1 VGDHVA
7 QFTKQMIIHFLLGF
21 VLFIYLLKLIG
32 HILVPG
38 PRLDVDKPSLP
49 ARLSSLV
56 KAAFEYFR
64 NGRKGVVPNAAKP
77 TKDGAKPTSKAK
89 NDEQGD
95 NESTKTMHASES
107 DSLVLVKPDMPDIQR
122 QIDQKAPVP
131 VSSRVIVTDIEAT
144 SGLPVGSAWLY
155 LYESDSAGNKL
166 NYARRVLKFSNK
178 TLARLLC
185 GPNKTKY
192 FFEDVPY
199 LPTIGAEAI
208 VDDFVREISVLLD
221 RKRKAVSREA
231 ERHVAEQ
238 SAKKAIPVTAPAVKP
253 APTVVEKTA
262 PREVSEQIDQG
273 PPEVRPAKPKLVPR
287 AVQGMVYEG
296 TIVESGQTWK
306 HGPTGTYRTFVLTIN
321 DGRTEVPLTG
331 TELERL
337 VRETG
342 VEVGDKVRVVSMGR
356 CPVDVPGQAKPHYK
370 NLYQLT
376 RIGVQS

>member
-1 VGDHVA
+1 MGYHGA
-7 QFTKQMIIHFLLGF
+7 QFTKQMIIHLLLGF
-21 VLFIYLLKLIG
+21 VLFIYILKMIG
-32 HILVPG
+32 HILAPG
-38 PRLDVDKPSLP
+38 PRLGIDKPSFP
-49 ARLSSLV
+49 ARLGNLV
-56 KAAFEYFR
+56 KTAFEFFR
-64 NGRKGVVPNAAKP
+64 NGRKGVVPNADKP
-77 TKDGAKPTSKAK
+77 TKAGSKPSSKAK

-95 NESTKTMHASES
+95 SEFTKTMHASES
-107 DSLVLVKPDMPDIQR
+107 DSLVLVKPDMSDVQR

-192 FFEDVPY
+192 FFKDVPY
-199 LPTIGAEAI
+199 VPAIGAEAI

-238 SAKKAIPVTAPAVKP
+238 NAQKAIPVTAPALTP
-253 APTVVEKTA
+253 APTVVEKTL
-262 PREVSEQIDQG
+262 PREVAEQIDQG
-273 PPEVRPAKPKLVPR
+273 PPEVKPTKPRHVPR

-306 HGPTGTYRTFVLTIN
+306 HGPAGAYRTFVLTIN

-342 VEVGDKVRVVSMGR
+342 VEVGDTVRVVSMGR
-356 CPVDVPGQAKPHYK
+356 CPVEVPGQSKPHYK